1 MSDVGSNGAR
11 AEDLCLDCGLCCNGV
26 IFARVQLQAEDNAG
40 RLHALGLPV
49 SKRASTRAQP
59 TAVNA
64 GPHNFSAPGCNLSI
78 PAPTSVPVAGLRGG
92 YFPQPCAA
100 WEGCR
105 CKIYAERPQYC
116 RQFECTLLKRLKA
129 GRIQRHDALEIIK
142 NARQRAEKV
151 RRLLGESGDID
162 EHLALSVRFR
172 RTCRRLETSGLT
184 EETAAI
190 FGELTLAVHDL
201 NLLLSQAFY
210 PG

>member
-1 MSDVGSNGAR
+1 MKNEAGSNEAR
-11 AEDLCLDCGLCCNGV
+11 AEELCLDCGLCCNGV
-26 IFARVQLQAEDNAG
+26 IFARVQLQAEDKAV

-59 TAVNA
+59 PA
-64 GPHNFSAPGCNLSI
+64 GPHNSPALGCNLSA
-78 PAPTSVPVAGLRGG
+78 PAPSLVPVASLRGG

-105 CKIYAERPQYC
+105 CRIYAERPQYC
-116 RQFECTLLKRLKA
+116 RQFECTLLKSLKA
-129 GRIQRHDALEIIK
+129 GRMQRHDALEIIK

-151 RRLLGESGDID
+151 RRLLAESGDSD
-162 EHLALSVRFR
+162 EHLALSIRFR
-172 RTCRRLETSGLT
+172 RTSRRLEKSGLT
-184 EETAAI
+184 EETAAT